1 MPPIVEKLCC
11 VPMKIGEWDTLGRA
25 RQLLQRQL
33 AEMDA
38 TEFAS
43 HVAVNPDNGRLR
55 ILVATDLGLMDY
67 HYSPA
72 GSDPEGAW
80 ALRGQLHR
88 WVSVRGLRLQ
98 SDAQLD
104 ESTDTT
110 QSVWRLVAEDPKVEL
125 TAASNQGE
133 QEIAA
138 VLALARACLQH
149 AG

>member
-1 MPPIVEKLCC
+1 
-11 VPMKIGEWDTLGRA
+11 MKIGEWDTLGRA
-25 RQLLQRQL
+25 RQLLQRQM

-38 TEFAS
+38 TEFAT
-43 HVAVNPDNGRLR
+43 HVAVNPDTGRLR

-67 HYSPA
+67 HYAPA
-72 GSDPEGAW
+72 GSDPEGPW

-88 WVSVRGLRLQ
+88 WPSIRGLRLQ

-125 TAASNQGE
+125 TAASHQGE
-133 QEIAA
+133 QEVAA
-138 VLALARACLQH
+138 VLALAHACLKH